1 MKKLNRILAGGLAIL
16 SVATMLGGCQTVN
29 TTKDSDIPTLVWYV
43 PGDNQQDLNSINE
56 AASKITEAKIGHI
69 LRKCL

>member
-43 PGDNQQDLNSINE
+43 PGDNGNVNKSAVEIYPKFLKLI
-56 AASKITEAKIGHI
+56 
-69 LRKCL
+69 